1 MVAVNDQQGLHMVAD
16 SVQLNY
22 ERRFQPVIG
31 KRLRFLRREKNYS
44 LRKLAQLTGLSH
56 SFICDI
62 EQGRCNPS
70 IENLRVIASALE
82 SKAEFFLHDMVAN
95 NDQAL

>member
-1 MVAVNDQQGLHMVAD
+1 
-16 SVQLNY
+16 
-22 ERRFQPVIG
+22 VIG

>member
-1 MVAVNDQQGLHMVAD
+1 M
-16 SVQLNY
+16 
-22 ERRFQPVIG
+22 IG
-31 KRLRFLRREKNYS
+31 KKLSFLRREKNYS

-70 IENLRVIASALE
+70 IENLRLIASALE
-82 SKAEFFLHDMVAN
+82 IKADFFLRDVVAN
-95 NDQAL
+95 NDQEL

>member
-1 MVAVNDQQGLHMVAD
+1 
-16 SVQLNY
+16 
-22 ERRFQPVIG
+22 VIG
-31 KRLRFLRREKNYS
+31 KKLSSLRREKNYS
-44 LRKLAQLTGLSH
+44 LRKLAHLTGLSH

-70 IENLRVIASALE
+70 IENLRLIASALE
-82 SKAEFFLHDMVAN
+82 IKPEFFLRDVVAN